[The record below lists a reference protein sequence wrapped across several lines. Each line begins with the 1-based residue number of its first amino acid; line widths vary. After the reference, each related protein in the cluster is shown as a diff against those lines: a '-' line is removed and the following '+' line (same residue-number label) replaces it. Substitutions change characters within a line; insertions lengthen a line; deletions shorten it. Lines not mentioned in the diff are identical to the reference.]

1 MNSEPFHGYILYFGE
16 AEIILW
22 DFQYTSKLFVGFL
35 NVIIVDL
42 VIKKQKDDTDWRS
55 LSRSDWHALTFAYI
69 SDDILRWLEQVDMH
83 SRKLKD
89 VLQDCSR
96 STDSPQFQCNS
107 FAGKICFMACCATS
121 CPCSHMYLKI
131 FSSTSNCASSWNTT
145 TSTTLC
151 NHPPCFKTHYWEESH
166 LRNCVHMCPS
176 VYCEDDYSAFI
187 VSIYKKTKAQEK

>member
-55 LSRSDWHALTFAYI
+55 LSRSDWHALTFAHI

-96 STDSPQFQCNS
+96 STESPQFQCNS
-107 FAGKICFMACCATS
+107 FAGKICFTACCATS
-121 CPCSHMYLKI
+121 CPCSHMYLK
-131 FSSTSNCASSWNTT
+131 FSLLLAVVPHHGIPPPLQLSVITHRVSKPTT
-145 TSTTLC
+145 
-151 NHPPCFKTHYWEESH
+151 ERSH
-166 LRNCVHMCPS
+166 
-176 VYCEDDYSAFI
+176 I
-187 VSIYKKTKAQEK
+187 